1 MVECDLAKV
10 DVVGSKPIRRSIF
23 QTLVPKEIIMKIMEF
38 LNKKA
43 ISADLK
49 ASDKEGVIREM
60 VDLLA
65 KADEIKNKEDLIKA
79 LLTRES
85 LGSTGIG
92 QGIGIPHAKSS
103 NAKNLV
109 AAFGL
114 SQKGVN
120 FDSLDGDPVYIFFL
134 LIAPEESAGPHL
146 KALARISRMLKDK
159 YFREMLR
166 KSKDEKEI
174 LRIIQDEDSKK
185 Y

>member
-1 MVECDLAKV
+1 
-10 DVVGSKPIRRSIF
+10 
-23 QTLVPKEIIMKIMEF
+23 MKIMEF
-38 LNKKA
+38 LSKKA
-43 ISADLK
+43 ITANLK
-49 ASDKEGVIREM
+49 ASDKEGVIREL

-65 KADEIKNKEDLIKA
+65 KADEIKNKEDLVKA

-103 NAKNLV
+103 NAKHLV

-159 YFREMLR
+159 YFRELLR
-166 KSKDEKEI
+166 KAKDDKEI
-174 LRIIQDEDSKK
+174 VHIIQEEDSKK

>member
-1 MVECDLAKV
+1 
-10 DVVGSKPIRRSIF
+10 
-23 QTLVPKEIIMKIMEF
+23 MKIMDF

-43 ISADLK
+43 LICNLK
-49 ASDKEGVIREM
+49 AADKEGIIREL
-60 VDLLA
+60 VDILA
-65 KADEIKNKEDLIKA
+65 KAADIRNKEELVKA

-92 QGIGIPHAKSS
+92 QGIGIPHAKSP
-103 NAKNLV
+103 NVKELV

-120 FDSLDGDPVYIFFL
+120 FDSLDGEPVYIFFL

-159 YFREMLR
+159 YFRELLMKAR
-166 KSKDEKEI
+166 VEKEI

-185 Y
+185 F

>member
-1 MVECDLAKV
+1 
-10 DVVGSKPIRRSIF
+10 
-23 QTLVPKEIIMKIMEF
+23 MKIMEF
-38 LNKKA
+38 LSKKA
-43 ISADLK
+43 VTVNLK
-49 ASDKEGVIREM
+49 STDKEGVIRELI
-60 VDLLA
+60 DLLA
-65 KADEIKNKEDLIKA
+65 KADEIKGKEDLVKA
-79 LLTRES
+79 LMTRES

-92 QGIGIPHAKSS
+92 QGIGIPHAKST

-120 FDSLDGDPVYIFFL
+120 FDSLDGEPVYIFFL

-159 YFREMLR
+159 YFRDML
-166 KSKDEKEI
+166 KAAKDEKEI
-174 LRIIQDEDSKK
+174 LRIIQEEDSKK

>member
-1 MVECDLAKV
+1 
-10 DVVGSKPIRRSIF
+10 
-23 QTLVPKEIIMKIMEF
+23 MKIMEF
-38 LNKKA
+38 LNKNA
-43 ISADLK
+43 VTVNLK
-49 ASDKEGVIREM
+49 STDKEGIIREL

-65 KADEIKNKEDLIKA
+65 KAEDLRNREDLVKA

-92 QGIGIPHAKSS
+92 QGIGIPHAKSAD
-103 NAKNLV
+103 AKGLV

-120 FDSLDGDPVYIFFL
+120 FDSLDGEPVYIFFL

-174 LRIIQDEDSKK
+174 LHIIQEEDSKK

>member
-1 MVECDLAKV
+1 
-10 DVVGSKPIRRSIF
+10 
-23 QTLVPKEIIMKIMEF
+23 MKMMDF

-43 ISADLK
+43 ISVDIK
-49 ASDKEGVIREM
+49 ARDKEGVIEEL

-65 KADEIKNKEDLIKA
+65 GATEIKNKEELVKA
-79 LLTRES
+79 VLSRES

-92 QGIGIPHAKSS
+92 QGVGIPHAKSQ
-103 NAKNLV
+103 NVKELV

-114 SQKGVN
+114 SKNGVN
-120 FDSLDGDPVYIFFL
+120 FDSLDGESVHIFFL

-159 YFREMLR
+159 YFRELLR
-166 KSKDEKEI
+166 KAKDENEV
-174 LRIIQDEDSKK
+174 LRIIQEEDSKK

>member
-1 MVECDLAKV
+1 
-10 DVVGSKPIRRSIF
+10 
-23 QTLVPKEIIMKIMEF
+23 MKIMEF

-43 ISADLK
+43 ISVNLK
-49 ASDKEGVIREM
+49 STDKDGAIKEL

-65 KADEIKNKEDLIKA
+65 KAGEVKNREELVNA
-79 LLTRES
+79 LLARES

-92 QGIGIPHAKSS
+92 QGIGIPHAKSQ
-103 NAKNLV
+103 NVKELV

-120 FDSLDGDPVYIFFL
+120 FESLDGEPVHIFFL
-134 LIAPEESAGPHL
+134 LLAPEESAGPHL

-159 YFREMLR
+159 YFRELLR
-166 KSKDEKEI
+166 KSKDGKEV
-174 LRIIQDEDSKK
+174 LRIIQEEDYAKK

>member
-1 MVECDLAKV
+1 
-10 DVVGSKPIRRSIF
+10 
-23 QTLVPKEIIMKIMEF
+23 MKIMEF

-43 ISADLK
+43 ISVNLK
-49 ASDKEGVIREM
+49 STDKDGAIKEL

-65 KADEIKNKEDLIKA
+65 KAGEVKNREDLVRA
-79 LLTRES
+79 LLARES

-92 QGIGIPHAKSS
+92 QGIGIPHAKSQ
-103 NAKNLV
+103 NVKELV

-120 FDSLDGDPVYIFFL
+120 FESLDGEPVHIFFL
-134 LIAPEESAGPHL
+134 LLAPEESAGPHL

-159 YFREMLR
+159 YFRELLR
-166 KSKDEKEI
+166 KSKDEKEV
-174 LRIIQDEDSKK
+174 LRVIQEEDAKK

>member
-1 MVECDLAKV
+1 
-10 DVVGSKPIRRSIF
+10 
-23 QTLVPKEIIMKIMEF
+23 MKIMDF

-43 ISADLK
+43 VTANIK
-49 ASDKEGVIREM
+49 ASDKEGVIREL

-65 KADEIKNKEDLIKA
+65 KAADIKNKEELVRA
-79 LLTRES
+79 LMARES

-92 QGIGIPHAKSS
+92 QNIGIPHAKSQGV
-103 NAKNLV
+103 KELV

-114 SQKGVN
+114 SKKGVN
-120 FDSLDGDPVYIFFL
+120 FDSLDGEPVYIFFL

-159 YFREMLR
+159 YFREMLM
-166 KSKDEKEI
+166 KSVDEKEI
-174 LRIIQDEDSKK
+174 LRIIQEEDSKK

>member
-1 MVECDLAKV
+1 MD
-10 DVVGSKPIRRSIF
+10 
-23 QTLVPKEIIMKIMEF
+23 F

-43 ISADLK
+43 MVANLK
-49 ASDKEGVIREM
+49 STDKEGVIREL

-65 KADEIKNKEDLIKA
+65 KADEIKGKEELVKA

-92 QGIGIPHAKSS
+92 QGIGIPHAKT
-103 NAKNLV
+103 KNVKELV

-114 SQKGVN
+114 SQQCVN
-120 FDSLDGDPVYIFFL
+120 FDSLDGELVYIFFL

-159 YFREMLR
+159 YFRDLLK
-166 KSKDEKEI
+166 KSKDEKEA
-174 LRIIQDEDSKK
+174 LRIIQEEDSKK

>member
-1 MVECDLAKV
+1 
-10 DVVGSKPIRRSIF
+10 
-23 QTLVPKEIIMKIMEF
+23 MKIMEF
-38 LNKKA
+38 LSKKA
-43 ISADLK
+43 VTASLK
-49 ASDKEGVIREM
+49 STDKEGVIREL

-65 KADEIKNKEDLIKA
+65 KAEDIKNKEDLVKS

-92 QGIGIPHAKSS
+92 QGIGIPHAKSQ
-103 NAKNLV
+103 NVKNLV

-120 FDSLDGDPVYIFFL
+120 FDSLDGESAYIFFL

-159 YFREMLR
+159 YFREML
-166 KSKDEKEI
+166 KKAKDEKEI
-174 LRIIQDEDSKK
+174 LRIVQEEDSKK

>member
-1 MVECDLAKV
+1 
-10 DVVGSKPIRRSIF
+10 
-23 QTLVPKEIIMKIMEF
+23 MKIMEF

-43 ISADLK
+43 VTTNLK
-49 ASDKEGVIREM
+49 SSDKEGVIREM
-60 VDLLA
+60 VDILA
-65 KADEIKNKEDLIKA
+65 KAEDIKNKEELIKA
-79 LLTRES
+79 LMTRES

-92 QGIGIPHAKSS
+92 QGIGIPHAKTSS
-103 NAKNLV
+103 VKSLV

-114 SQKGVN
+114 SPKGVN
-120 FDSLDGDPVYIFFL
+120 FDSLDGEPVYIFFL

-159 YFREMLR
+159 FFREML
-166 KSKDEKEI
+166 KKAKDEKEV

>member
-1 MVECDLAKV
+1 M
-10 DVVGSKPIRRSIF
+10 R
-23 QTLVPKEIIMKIMEF
+23 IMEF

-43 ISADLK
+43 VTASLKSADK
-49 ASDKEGVIREM
+49 GGVIKEL

-65 KADEIKNKEDLIKA
+65 KAEEIKNKEELVKT

-92 QGIGIPHAKSS
+92 QGIGIPHAKSQHV
-103 NAKNLV
+103 KNLV

-120 FDSLDGDPVYIFFL
+120 FDSLDGEPTYIFFL

-159 YFREMLR
+159 YFREML
-166 KSKDEKEI
+166 KKAKDEKEI
-174 LRIIQDEDSKK
+174 LHIIQEEDSKK